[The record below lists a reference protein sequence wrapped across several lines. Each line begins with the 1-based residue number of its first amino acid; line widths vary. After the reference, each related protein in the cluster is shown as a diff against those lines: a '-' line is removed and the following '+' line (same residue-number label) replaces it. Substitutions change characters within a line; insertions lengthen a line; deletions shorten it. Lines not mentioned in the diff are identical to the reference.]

1 MQLRKQ
7 NGIADAQAAARAEV
21 AAENDRSV
29 EDERLAIEAGCK
41 KLGVRVKEIDPDGH
55 W

>member
-1 MQLRKQ
+1 MRKEQ
-7 NGIADAQAAARAEV
+7 QTEAIRAQAGAET

-29 EDERLAIEAGCK
+29 QDERDAIEAGCK
-41 KLGVRVKEIDPDGH
+41 KLGVRVREIDPDGH